1 MSHIKK
7 DSEDLSVIKL
17 NNNKSLI
24 KKNVLNN
31 SCNSQIKISENKNN
45 DEIKNIL
52 IDIQNKKINNRINFS
67 DKFLFLFA
75 KLFKINTKKQLYLKR
90 VEQIIV
96 NDLSIDYIFQ
106 ELKKLQ
112 KIINNNINEVNNN
125 DKIDVIKFYN
135 PKNTIKFK

>member
-1 MSHIKK
+1 
-7 DSEDLSVIKL
+7 
-17 NNNKSLI
+17 
-24 KKNVLNN
+24 VLNN

-125 DKIDVIKFYN
+125 NKIDVIKFYN